1 MENSKIRRRDRT
13 ITDYNQMLKIMA
25 QCDVCRLGLRDGES
39 VYIVP
44 LNFGFH
50 TNNNSLTLYF
60 HGFVKGK
67 KIDLIQQNPIA
78 AFEMDRKH
86 EIVKAET
93 ACSYS
98 FLYQSIIGKG
108 EISIIENE
116 AEKITALQYL
126 MANYTQ
132 KSDWQFEERELQKI
146 AVIKLE
152 VTEWSCKEH

>member
-1 MENSKIRRRDRT
+1 MENPKIRRRDRA
-13 ITDYNQMLKIMA
+13 ITDYNQMLEIMA

-44 LNFGFH
+44 LNFGFQT
-50 TNNNSLTLYF
+50 TNDHLTLYF

-86 EIVKAET
+86 EIVKADI
-93 ACSYS
+93 ACHYS
-98 FLYQSIIGKG
+98 FLYQSIMGKG
-108 EISIIENE
+108 KISIIENE
-116 AEKITALQYL
+116 AEKIAALQRL

-132 KSDWQFEERELQKI
+132 KNDWQFEARELQKI
-146 AVIKLE
+146 AVLKLD